1 MKKNLLFV
9 IPMAIIAVLLFMLK
23 ATGITVHIVVSVL
36 GLLTLV
42 AYAVATKKE
51 WKIPTLEILQR
62 VCYAIA
68 LITGVVIMNVSGVA
82 TLTIVHKV
90 SAALFA
96 LLFIAT
102 EIHKLIKNNN
112 CKGDI

>member
-9 IPMAIIAVLLFMLK
+9 IPMVIIAVLLFTLK

-51 WKIPTLEILQR
+51 WKLPALEILQR

-68 LITGVVIMNVSGVA
+68 LITGVVLMNVSGIA
-82 TLTIVHKV
+82 AIAIVHKV
-90 SAALFA
+90 SAVLFA
-96 LLFIAT
+96 LVFVVT
-102 EIHKLIKNNN
+102 EMHKAVK
-112 CKGDI
+112 K